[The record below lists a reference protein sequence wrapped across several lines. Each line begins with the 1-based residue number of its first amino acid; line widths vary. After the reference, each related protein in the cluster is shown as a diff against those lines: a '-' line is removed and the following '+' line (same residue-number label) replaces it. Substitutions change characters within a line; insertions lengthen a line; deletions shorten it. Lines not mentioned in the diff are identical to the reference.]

1 MVKTMN
7 STKQHKKVRLAGN
20 DDCCVVFC
28 SECNVLELNLGS
40 STLRISP
47 ESLPTLSSI
56 LNNAKLRLVQ
66 VQNEALAHENVLSVS
81 MKRVH

>member
-7 STKQHKKVRLAGN
+7 STKQHKKVRLSGN

-28 SECNVLELNLGS
+28 SECKVLELNLGA
-40 STLRISP
+40 STVRISP
-47 ESLPTLSSI
+47 ESLHMLSST
-56 LNNAKLRLVQ
+56 LNHAKVRLAEMQNAS
-66 VQNEALAHENVLSVS
+66 SVNGNTQPAS